1 VSKSALGR
9 GLGKLLK
16 EAKAVP
22 RETESGEKIPTLSP
36 GMATL
41 LKAGN
46 GGGPK
51 PEEKAATDMGANA
64 PPQESKDCKKLVRLS
79 LVVADVLLVFLAARL
94 VFKSGGHFGAVEILL
109 CAAAL
114 GLGAWLSCLALWRE

>member
-1 VSKSALGR
+1 MAKSALGR

-16 EAKAVP
+16 EAKAIP
-22 RETESGEKIPTLSP
+22 RETEPGEKIPTLSP

-46 GGGPK
+46 GGPK
-51 PEEKAATDMGANA
+51 PEQKPTEAEANA
-64 PPQESKDCKKLVRLS
+64 QAQERKEWKRLVRLS
-79 LVVADVLLVFLAARL
+79 LVVADVLLVLLAAWL
-94 VFKSGGHFGAVEILL
+94 VFKSGGHFGAMEMLL

-114 GLGAWLSCLALWRE
+114 GLGAWLSCLALWRD

>member
-1 VSKSALGR
+1 VAKSALGR

-22 RETESGEKIPTLSP
+22 RETEPGEKVSTLSP

-41 LKAGN
+41 LKPGN
-46 GGGPK
+46 GGPK
-51 PEEKAATDMGANA
+51 PEENAAAEA
-64 PPQESKDCKKLVRLS
+64 EPSVQPQERKEWKKLVRLS
-79 LVVADVLLVFLAARL
+79 LVLADVLLVFLAAWL
-94 VFKSGGHFGAVEILL
+94 VFKSGGHFGVVEMLL

>member
-46 GGGPK
+46 GGPK
-51 PEEKAATDMGANA
+51 PEEKAATDTEANA
-64 PPQESKDCKKLVRLS
+64 PPQESKDRKKLVRLS

>member
-1 VSKSALGR
+1 MAKSALGR

-22 RETESGEKIPTLSP
+22 RETEAGEKIPTLSP

-46 GGGPK
+46 GGSK
-51 PEEKAATDMGANA
+51 PEEKARSDEAANVQ
-64 PPQESKDCKKLVRLS
+64 PTTTKEWKKRVRLS
-79 LVVADVLLVFLAARL
+79 LVLADVLLVFLAAWL
-94 VFKSGGHFGAVEILL
+94 VFKSGGRFGAVEILL
-109 CAAAL
+109 CLAAL
-114 GLGAWLSCLALWRE
+114 GLGAWLSCLALLQK